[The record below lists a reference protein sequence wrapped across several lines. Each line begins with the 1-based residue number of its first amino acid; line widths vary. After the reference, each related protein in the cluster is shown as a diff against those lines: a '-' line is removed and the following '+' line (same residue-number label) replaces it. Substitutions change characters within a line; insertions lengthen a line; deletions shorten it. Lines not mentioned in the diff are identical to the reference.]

1 MYVLA
6 RRRFIGARGNPRRI
20 AATITDLVDQWIS
33 FLDNGCRRQPR
44 QRGVKQ
50 HFAAQPLSPP
60 SSDRP
65 VQGRTPLSS
74 CKRKGESLEQ
84 GEAKRTH
91 IVFKDEPNDHEEHMD
106 ASRNWK
112 QEDAGSDS
120 HGSELIVDDDSKAMS
135 WSPPSIRSRRSRRTT
150 RWSVSVPSPPSPSST
165 RKEVAADL
173 ATVDVAPGTL
183 SDLVQQQDSSRKT
196 KYRKFKAQIL
206 DQEQRITA
214 LEQQAAERLAAITD
228 LEAKHSKMLDGLS
241 LEVNMMQ
248 TWPQSRTGATWEKEL
263 MDKVKTAMDEE
274 GRALSHEFS
283 VKMSQQKDSI
293 EQLVGEHSQRQEK
306 ATSRLKG
313 QLTQTGQS
321 IEGILDRFQLNH
333 HGDMA
338 KLRSIVAAQASV
350 IEEQGRLMAEM
361 KEQISKLT
369 EKQEDKSVKDDGVA
383 DVVRSKRASTHRL
396 QQAGNSS
403 RKQPT
408 PAMTVRP
415 ASQPPSER
423 PSGGSTPI
431 TALSPPVSRPL
442 TPRSVTPTGTPPID
456 MEKPPVG
463 ISPSDPHPPPRRSYQ
478 PDPFEHRT
486 RWSKSRPKK
495 PKRKPE
501 SGYCCG
507 LCDEPPA
514 ALASVGSWF
523 TGMMTMIMAGMSMA
537 CCAAALR

>member
-1 MYVLA
+1 MMFPQSLSEIATESETTEYLKLWTERAYWKLPGFKFIGRPPNEDYKQILVSPMGDRKRYTPATSGQRSGRHHTVQWRKMKALNCLVMLFQCMMSQRDMYLCHHDDFFARVDVNLKCGWRNCQWLAEMYVLA

-369 EKQEDKSVKDDGVA
+369 EKQEDKSVKDDGG
-383 DVVRSKRASTHRL
+383 K
-396 QQAGNSS
+396 AGQNDGLGNGLLW
-403 RKQPT
+403 T
-408 PAMTVRP
+408 
-415 ASQPPSER
+415 
-423 PSGGSTPI
+423 
-431 TALSPPVSRPL
+431 
-442 TPRSVTPTGTPPID
+442 
-456 MEKPPVG
+456 
-463 ISPSDPHPPPRRSYQ
+463 PRRS
-478 PDPFEHRT
+478 
-486 RWSKSRPKK
+486 
-495 PKRKPE
+495 
-501 SGYCCG
+501 
-507 LCDEPPA
+507 L
-514 ALASVGSWF
+514 
-523 TGMMTMIMAGMSMA
+523 
-537 CCAAALR
+537 